1 MLKKLNLSIIFLFIL
16 SDLSSFSLS
25 DLITSALQNNSDIA
39 SAQSNYESAIL
50 SSKTLDGTFAPGI
63 SFSSS
68 TNLSKDYDWNTSP
81 DYFST
86 YVTYS
91 QPLPGGTTISATG
104 TYSFTSTTTFSAT
117 TATTTDA
124 GNLTAQ
130 RYISQNPNVSF
141 TLSQSLLP
149 FWAQGTIK
157 DPTILGAKQQAE
169 YYRLQVLATKKSV
182 LQNLLQN
189 YAYAQIY
196 KKQIQLYQNSISL
209 IEKQIAA
216 LRELKTSGSTNQA
229 KITELE
235 STKWSYQEDL
245 MSVQAS
251 FYSYLQ
257 NLKNICACEIA
268 ENDLF
273 DDDFTDF
280 PPSEEIFTAF
290 SDISANPKTSD
301 PTAPATSTNNS
312 IPADPMEKI
321 YQLKLQMLKTNRIL
335 EKQKSAPTLSLS
347 LQPAWSFEKTKADN
361 WQAAWKNAWEAGENP
376 TWTAS
381 LGLNLSPLLSS
392 TVSQSKKQYEISYA
406 QAEKSYE
413 NYLLQK
419 HYVQEQYQ
427 TLVLNYSQQLE
438 NVANLYEEGKRE
450 LEDYKTQY
458 EAGAISRLDF
468 DSVKLRVEN
477 CGLSKNCVEIY
488 KWLYTILKKM
498 N

>member
-25 DLITSALQNNSDIA
+25 GFINSALQNNSDIA
-39 SAQSNYESAIL
+39 SAQSNYESAVL

-68 TNLSKDYDWNTSP
+68 TNLSKDYDWDTSP

-130 RYISQNPNVSF
+130 RYISQNPNISF

-209 IEKQIAA
+209 IEKQTAA

-280 PPSEEIFTAF
+280 PPFGEFFTAF
-290 SDISANPKTSD
+290 SDISDIFANPKISD
-301 PTAPATSTNNS
+301 ATSTGNF

-347 LQPAWSFEKTKADN
+347 LQPAWFFEKTKASD
-361 WQAAWKNAWEAGENP
+361 WHSAWKNGETP
-376 TWTAS
+376 SWSAS
-381 LGLNLSPLLSS
+381 VGINLSPFLNAA
-392 TVSQSKKQYEISYA
+392 VSKNQEQYEISYA

-468 DSVKLRVEN
+468 DSVKIRVEN

-488 KWLYTILKKM
+488 KWMYTILCEM

>member
-1 MLKKLNLSIIFLFIL
+1 MLKKLNLSIIVLFIL

-25 DLITSALQNNSDIA
+25 DLINSALQNNSDIS
-39 SAQSNYESAIL
+39 SAQSNYESAVL

-68 TNLSKDYDWNTSP
+68 TNLSKDYDWDTSP

-86 YVTYS
+86 HVTYS
-91 QPLPGGTTISATG
+91 QPLAGGTTISATG

-130 RYISQNPNVSF
+130 RYISQNQNISF

-257 NLKNICACEIA
+257 NLKNICACKIA

-273 DDDFTDF
+273 DDDFPLFDDF
-280 PPSEEIFTAF
+280 F
-290 SDISANPKTSD
+290 SDISDIFANPKISD
-301 PTAPATSTNNS
+301 ATSTGNF

-347 LQPAWSFEKTKADN
+347 LQPAWSFEKTKAAD
-361 WQAAWKNAWEAGENP
+361 WKSAWKNGETP
-376 TWTAS
+376 SWSAS
-381 LGLNLSPLLSS
+381 VGINLSPFLNAA
-392 TVSQSKKQYEISYA
+392 VSKNQEQYEISYA

-413 NYLLQK
+413 NYLQQRDF
-419 HYVQEQYQ
+419 VRTQYK
-427 TLVLNYSQQLE
+427 TLLENYSTQLE
-438 NVANLYEEGKRE
+438 NINSLLENGKIE
-450 LEDYKTQY
+450 LSDFEKVYQTGGTSELDY
-458 EAGAISRLDF
+458 EAAKI
-468 DSVKLRVEN
+468 RVEN
-477 CGLSKNCVEIY
+477 CQISCKIVEIY
-488 KWLYTILKKM
+488 KWLYGILVSM
-498 N
+498 T

>member
-25 DLITSALQNNSDIA
+25 DLITSALQNNSDIS

-68 TNLSKDYDWNTSP
+68 TNLSKDYDWDTSP

-91 QPLPGGTTISATG
+91 QPLPAGTTISATG

-117 TATTTDA
+117 TASTTDA
-124 GNLTAQ
+124 GNLIAQ
-130 RYISQNPNVSF
+130 RYISQNPNISF

-169 YYRLQVLATKKSV
+169 YYRLQLLATKKSV

-196 KKQIQLYQNSISL
+196 QKQIQLYQNSITL

-268 ENDLF
+268 ESDLF
-273 DDDFTDF
+273 DDDFPLFDDF
-280 PPSEEIFTAF
+280 F
-290 SDISANPKTSD
+290 SDTYDISANPKTSD
-301 PTAPATSTNNS
+301 PAAPATSTGNF

-347 LQPAWSFEKTKADN
+347 LQPAWSFEKTKADD
-361 WQAAWKNAWEAGENP
+361 WKSAWKNGETP
-376 TWTAS
+376 SWSAS
-381 LGLNLSPLLSS
+381 VGINFSPFLNAA
-392 TVSQSKKQYEISYA
+392 VSKNQEQYEISYA

-438 NVANLYEEGKRE
+438 NVANLYEEGRRE

-468 DSVKLRVEN
+468 DSVKIRVEN
-477 CGLSKNCVEIY
+477 CDLSKNCVEIY
-488 KWLYTILKKM
+488 KWLYTLLGEM

>member
-63 SFSSS
+63 FFSSS

-124 GNLTAQ
+124 SNLTVQ
-130 RYISQNPNVSF
+130 RYISQNPNISF

-182 LQNLLQN
+182 LRNLLQN

-216 LRELKTSGSTNQA
+216 LRELKTSGSTNQV

-268 ENDLF
+268 ENDF

-321 YQLKLQMLKTNRIL
+321 YQLKLQMLKINRIL

-488 KWLYTILKKM
+488 KWLYTILEKM

>member
-1 MLKKLNLSIIFLFIL
+1 MI
-16 SDLSSFSLS
+16 
-25 DLITSALQNNSDIA
+25 
-39 SAQSNYESAIL
+39 
-50 SSKTLDGTFAPGI
+50 
-63 SFSSS
+63 
-68 TNLSKDYDWNTSP
+68 
-81 DYFST
+81 
-86 YVTYS
+86 
-91 QPLPGGTTISATG
+91 
-104 TYSFTSTTTFSAT
+104 
-117 TATTTDA
+117 
-124 GNLTAQ
+124 AQ
-130 RYISQNPNVSF
+130 RYISQNPNISF

-149 FWAQGTIK
+149 FWAQRTIK
-157 DPTILGAKQQAE
+157 DPTILGSKQQAE

-273 DDDFTDF
+273 ADDFTDF
-280 PPSEEIFTAF
+280 PLFDDFFSDI
-290 SDISANPKTSD
+290 SDISANPKTSE
-301 PTAPATSTNNS
+301 PAATAALAGNS
-312 IPADPMEKI
+312 ISADPMEKI

-335 EKQKSAPTLSLS
+335 EKQKSAPILSLS
-347 LQPAWSFEKTKADN
+347 FQPAWSFEKTKAAD
-361 WQAAWKNAWEAGENP
+361 WQSAWKNAWEAGENP

-381 LGLNLSPLLSS
+381 LGLNLSLLLSS

-413 NYLLQK
+413 NYLQQRDF
-419 HYVQEQYQ
+419 VRTQYK
-427 TLVLNYSQQLE
+427 TLLENYSTQLE
-438 NVANLYEEGKRE
+438 NINSLLENGKTE
-450 LEDYKTQY
+450 LSDFEKVYQTGGASELDY
-458 EAGAISRLDF
+458 EAAKI
-468 DSVKLRVEN
+468 RVEN
-477 CGLSKNCVEIY
+477 CQISSKIVEIY
-488 KWLYTILKKM
+488 KWLYGILVSM
-498 N
+498 T